1 MNDMPDNSAKNG
13 VKSPVLSYAGIIF
26 VIIIWGFYPLLT
38 ADLLEHYSGGVFNL
52 FGAAVSAVALT
63 LICIPKLRLL
73 DKSYFRVAVPT
84 GLSVAVG
91 NLLQKIGLQY
101 TTPTYF
107 AFLENLSC
115 VAVPLLLFLFIKRK
129 PGFLTLSAGAIC
141 LGACF
146 ILSGAGAGGFSF
158 GKGEILCAL
167 AGITYGF
174 NIAAT
179 GAFAKKLNALLYV
192 MIQMWVN
199 TAASAVTV
207 LALDRITV
215 GGEPLER
222 AVFSPDWRHLAAAAA
237 VVLGISTF
245 GWLIRTESQKRVNA
259 SVVAVMMPFSSLV
272 TGVASVVAGS
282 DVFSPR
288 LAIGGALIIL
298 SSVLSGIGDSA
309 DAARAQKEEQE
320 KKE

>member
-1 MNDMPDNSAKNG
+1 MDKLPDDSAKTG
-13 VKSPVLSYAGIIF
+13 AASAALSYGGIIF

-38 ADLLEHYSGGVFNL
+38 AGLLEHYSGGVFTL
-52 FGAAVSAVALT
+52 LGAAVSAVALT
-63 LICIPKLRLL
+63 LLCMPKLRLL

-84 GLSVAVG
+84 GLSVAVAS
-91 NLLQKIGLQY
+91 LLQKIGLQY
-101 TTPTYF
+101 TTPTYY

-115 VAVPLLLFLFIKRK
+115 VAVPLLLYLFIKRK
-129 PGFLTLSAGAIC
+129 PGFLTLSAAAIC
-141 LGACF
+141 LCACF

-207 LALDRITV
+207 AALDRITV
-215 GGEPLER
+215 GGAPVEK
-222 AVFSPDWRHLAAAAA
+222 AVFSTDWRHLAAAAA
-237 VVLGISTF
+237 LVLGISTF

-288 LAIGGALIIL
+288 LAVGGALIIL

-309 DAARAQKEEQE
+309 DAARAERKKEE
-320 KKE
+320 KK